1 MNSPTKSRVNLDD
14 LKINAD
20 LTSPNTKSIAL
31 FVDDDDGGNGRWP
44 DFCYMQTRR
53 GRSCPRT
60 TSNRS
65 ETTNFNGTLAN
76 SKIPHLRKQ
85 QPKEIAFDCP
95 ETSSKSASEVPI
107 TEINVQST
115 VQLNCSRKKQQAKK
129 ATAKVTTAK
138 KNSVA
143 ASAKKKNSVA
153 ASAKKRTPTNHLKHS
168 NQYAI
173 LLQNDAIEM
182 NEYKNIND
190 ENITNDDNDDEII
203 INDVRTLNAKLTN
216 IETQPDV
223 QMGQMNDRP
232 NDVTHVNETNN
243 SQMGQMKQLSEDNV
257 SNDAREHYYADT
269 QTDTQV
275 GQMNDNDGT
284 HVNETND
291 SQMMKQLSEN
301 DVSNDVIKH
310 AGTDPQNAC
319 FTSARQTDKQTY
331 KQTDKQTHKQTVIH
345 TNTQTNRHTIQQKN
359 KQTNR
364 HTQKQDNITVK
375 EALKFLHKR
384 PWTDEQRK
392 IQEEKIRERFI

>member
-1 MNSPTKSRVNLDD
+1 MNSPTKSGVNLDD
-14 LKINAD
+14 FKINAD

-65 ETTNFNGTLAN
+65 ETTNFNGTLAT
-76 SKIPHLRKQ
+76 SKSPHLRKQ

-95 ETSSKSASEVPI
+95 ETSSKSTSEVPI

-129 ATAKVTTAK
+129 ATAK
-138 KNSVA
+138 KNSVP
-143 ASAKKKNSVA
+143 ASAKKK
-153 ASAKKRTPTNHLKHS
+153 TPLNHLKHN

-216 IETQPDV
+216 IETQTDV
-223 QMGQMNDRP
+223 QMGQMND

-257 SNDAREHYYADT
+257 SNDA
-269 QTDTQV
+269 
-275 GQMNDNDGT
+275 
-284 HVNETND
+284 
-291 SQMMKQLSEN
+291 
-301 DVSNDVIKH
+301 
-310 AGTDPQNAC
+310 
-319 FTSARQTDKQTY
+319 
-331 KQTDKQTHKQTVIH
+331 
-345 TNTQTNRHTIQQKN
+345 
-359 KQTNR
+359 
-364 HTQKQDNITVK
+364 
-375 EALKFLHKR
+375 
-384 PWTDEQRK
+384 
-392 IQEEKIRERFI
+392 

>member
-1 MNSPTKSRVNLDD
+1 MNSQTKSGVNLDD
-14 LKINAD
+14 FKINAD

-65 ETTNFNGTLAN
+65 ETTNFNGTLAT
-76 SKIPHLRKQ
+76 SKSPHLRKQ

-143 ASAKKKNSVA
+143 ASAKKK
-153 ASAKKRTPTNHLKHS
+153 TPTNHLKHS

-216 IETQPDV
+216 IETQTDV
-223 QMGQMNDRP
+223 QMGQMND
-232 NDVTHVNETNN
+232 NDVTHVNETN
-243 SQMGQMKQLSEDNV
+243 
-257 SNDAREHYYADT
+257 
-269 QTDTQV
+269 
-275 GQMNDNDGT
+275 
-284 HVNETND
+284 D
-291 SQMMKQLSEN
+291 SPMMKQLSEN

-331 KQTDKQTHKQTVIH
+331 KQTDKQTNKQTVI
-345 TNTQTNRHTIQQKN
+345 QTHRQTDIQSNRQTN
-359 KQTNR
+359 KQT
-364 HTQKQDNITVK
+364 HTHRSRTI
-375 EALKFLHKR
+375 
-384 PWTDEQRK
+384 
-392 IQEEKIRERFI
+392 